1 MEYVQSWITILNVT
15 CAQVK
20 KNTDLYR
27 AIQNVCMFYHHH
39 ILWGFILGFLLV
51 HVLYCST
58 EILDDFFFIEC
69 WQFNSVS
76 DFFEWFLL
84 MPHFF
89 FYITANFCI
98 NPAFFRCCGHINT
111 VIVSLYTKRCD
122 THLRLTGGC
131 IITQH
136 YLQTVYGDAVI
147 WTKCIW
153 HQKNA
158 IFMHNFAMWPLTW
171 M

>member
-39 ILWGFILGFLLV
+39 ILWGFILGFLLG

-58 EILDDFFFIEC
+58 EILDDFFFLEC

-84 MPHFF
+84 MPHTFF
-89 FYITANFCI
+89 LHNCKLLHQPCIFQVLWAYQHCHCVTVHKKMRHSFTTYWWLYHHSTLLANCVWWCSDMAKMHMA
-98 NPAFFRCCGHINT
+98 PE
-111 VIVSLYTKRCD
+111 
-122 THLRLTGGC
+122 
-131 IITQH
+131 
-136 YLQTVYGDAVI
+136 
-147 WTKCIW
+147 KCNIY
-153 HQKNA
+153 A
-158 IFMHNFAMWPLTW
+158 
-171 M
+171 

>member
-1 MEYVQSWITILNVT
+1 MPFFRLWQVSVIKCRASFEIKGLSNLEYKFWMPHAHFSDHDKKVCLNVEQVLRSMKYVQSWITILNVT

-58 EILDDFFFIEC
+58 EILDDFFFLER

-84 MPHFF
+84 MPHTFF
-89 FYITANFCI
+89 T
-98 NPAFFRCCGHINT
+98 
-111 VIVSLYTKRCD
+111 
-122 THLRLTGGC
+122 
-131 IITQH
+131 
-136 YLQTVYGDAVI
+136 
-147 WTKCIW
+147 
-153 HQKNA
+153 
-158 IFMHNFAMWPLTW
+158 
-171 M
+171 